1 MATSTDGKASAFLG
15 CVPHVPFIMLQ
26 DRAANQP
33 FWDAYQEQAER
44 LRAFDPELVFVFGA
58 DHYSGQHL
66 KLMPSFVVGQ
76 SAEAINDDGGFPGP
90 LQVPKDIALA
100 CAEYL
105 IDAEFDIA
113 TSFAMEV
120 DHGFSSVLH
129 HFLGVIDAKPTIPIF
144 VNALC
149 HPRPSLRRCRK
160 LGEAIGDFAAGLGK
174 RVAFLGS
181 GGLSHE
187 TGDIFPQFDTAPNEK
202 TRDYIVHGG
211 SKGAISRETWL
222 HDMHYGLLHVNDMLL
237 DKVPGVGEIRPS
249 WDDEFLA
256 KFAAGRMDV
265 FDAWSDAELIARGGN
280 GAGEI
285 RQWIAAAAAAQR
297 AGAGEI
303 SIDFY
308 QHGLPMGV
316 AAVVAH
322 AEP

>member
-1 MATSTDGKASAFLG
+1 MVSPKAFLG

-33 FWDAYQEQAER
+33 FWDAYDAQAR
-44 LRAFDPELVFVFGA
+44 ALQAFDPEIVFVFGS

-66 KLMPSFVVGQ
+66 RLMPPFIIGL
-76 SAEAINDDGGFPGP
+76 SADAIDDDGGFPGK
-90 LQVPKDIALA
+90 LQVPQDIALA
-100 CAEYL
+100 CAEQL
-105 IDAEFDIA
+105 IDAQFDIA

-129 HFLGVIDAKPTIPIF
+129 HFLGSIDARPTIPIF

-149 HPRPSLRRCRK
+149 HPRPTLRRCRRI
-160 LGEAIGDFAAGLGK
+160 GEAIGDYAASLGR
-174 RVAFLGS
+174 RVAFLAS

-187 TGDIFPQFDTAPNEK
+187 TGDIFPQFDSAPDDR
-202 TRDYIVHGG
+202 TRDFIVHGG
-211 SKGAISRETWL
+211 SKGEISRESWL
-222 HDMHYGLLHVNDMLL
+222 QDMHQGLLHVNGMLL
-237 DKVPGVGEIRPS
+237 DRVPGVGEIKPS

-256 KFAAGRMDV
+256 KFAAGRLEV
-265 FDAWSDAELIARGGN
+265 FDAWSDADLLARGGN
-280 GAGEI
+280 GAGEV
-285 RQWIAAAAAAQR
+285 RQWIAAAAAAQH
-297 AGAGEI
+297 AGAGPI

-322 AEP
+322 A